1 MSRDKLLPGLPLP
14 FVNCIYV
21 TRDTLGA
28 ESKWV
33 ILEGHGGHMILFL
46 AIFLVAMVIDIPA
59 SSNPRMTNVGV
70 IVSYYIGFTHV
81 LYQRPFI
88 QVHVHRK
95 VSKAFDMRI
104 FYFFIYILFFQ
115 MTKRKNNPLRP
126 KGKQKNWK
134 ILVTRYISHEMSRPS
149 NDEMKHNPPS
159 TQTKKGTIILLPLL
173 TRYISPRKVPG
184 KREKTSSYDVD
195 GLKTNYRTTWM

>member
-46 AIFLVAMVIDIPA
+46 AIFLVAMVIDIPEP
-59 SSNPRMTNVGV
+59 SNPRMTNVGV

-81 LYQRPFI
+81 LCQRPFI

-104 FYFFIYILFFQ
+104 LYFFYLYLIF
-115 MTKRKNNPLRP
+115 
-126 KGKQKNWK
+126 
-134 ILVTRYISHEMSRPS
+134 S
-149 NDEMKHNPPS
+149 NDEK
-159 TQTKKGTIILLPLL
+159 
-173 TRYISPRKVPG
+173 
-184 KREKTSSYDVD
+184 EK
-195 GLKTNYRTTWM
+195 